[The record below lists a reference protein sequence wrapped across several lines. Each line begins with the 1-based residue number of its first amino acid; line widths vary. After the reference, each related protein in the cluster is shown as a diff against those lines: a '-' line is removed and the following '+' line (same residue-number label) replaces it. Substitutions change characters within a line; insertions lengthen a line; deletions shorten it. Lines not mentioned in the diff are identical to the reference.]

1 MDAPVDAD
9 LERLLALLA
18 RPLPYLPAPVGR
30 LLTRWRLALTR
41 VPVVVQLRPGCAPE
55 RLIRW
60 VRHRHGRP
68 GPALELADAFA
79 AQLPVAALEELRR
92 DPEVTLVVLDRTG
105 HAL

>member
-9 LERLLALLA
+9 LERLLTLLTH
-18 RPLPYLPAPVGR
+18 PQPYLPAPMGR
-30 LLTRWRLALTR
+30 LLTRLRLAFTR

-60 VRHRHGRP
+60 VRRHHGRP

-79 AQLPVAALEELRR
+79 AQLPAAALEELRR
-92 DPEVTLVVLDRTG
+92 DPEVTLVVLDRAG